1 METLQHNS
9 KSDSTEGLLV
19 SEAQLNQI
27 TALDS
32 DSFDTADAF
41 HRLISRQ
48 KYPQYHHERSDS
60 YINELTEYN

>member
-19 SEAQLNQI
+19 SEAQFNQI

-48 KYPQYHHERSDS
+48 KYPHTITNGVIATSTS
-60 YINELTEYN
+60 